1 MKRNIPPAI
10 FSLVLASLLTS
21 VSVSMVFSI
30 SPFFMTNVLGLTMSA
45 MGMVEGFT
53 EGLSQLGKMLSG
65 IISDKIKRKKP
76 ILVFGFFLSAVSKP
90 LFIMASGLY
99 MVFASK
105 VIERITN
112 GLIATARDAFVIDN
126 SPKNLKGACL
136 GLILTSKTLGC
147 VLGSAIV
154 SISLIFTEDYR
165 LILWFGFALAL
176 IAFLVL
182 KYFVNETVPKEVE
195 KERFELK
202 DIIDLPVSYWIII
215 GIACVFMCARF
226 SDGFMILKLDSIG
239 AHKSIST
246 GVIGILNI
254 VSTLCCFPV
263 GKLSDNI
270 SRPKLL
276 YFSFI
281 TLLLSHICFYFS
293 NSLFIN
299 LLGVMLWGAQRGTSQ
314 ILFSAIISDEV
325 KTKVLGTAIGIY
337 YLITGVISLV
347 CGLIAGNLADINLRY
362 AFLFGTI
369 VSLIALVLL
378 IIRNHIYDG
387 KVKNSS
393 LFYTKTK

>member
-1 MKRNIPPAI
+1 MKGNIPPAI

-21 VSVSMVFSI
+21 ISVSMVFSI
-30 SPFFMTNVLGLTMSA
+30 SPFFMTSVLGLTMSA
-45 MGMVEGFT
+45 MGAIEGLT

-65 IISDKIKRKKP
+65 LISDKIKRKKP
-76 ILVFGFFLSAVSKP
+76 VLVFGFFLSAASKP

-99 MVFASK
+99 MIFASK

-126 SPKNLKGACL
+126 SPRHLKGACL

-154 SISLIFTEDYR
+154 SLSLIFTEDYR
-165 LILWFGFALAL
+165 LILWIGFILAV

-182 KYFVNETVPKEVE
+182 KYFVNESVPKEVE

-202 DIIDLPVSYWIII
+202 DIIDLSSGYWSII
-215 GIACVFMCARF
+215 GIACIFMCARF

-239 AHKSIST
+239 AHKSLST
-246 GVIGILNI
+246 GVIGILNV

-281 TLLLSHICFYFS
+281 TLLLSHLCFYFS
-293 NSLFIN
+293 DSLVVN
-299 LLGVMLWGAQRGTSQ
+299 LIGVMFWGAQRGTSQ

-325 KTKVLGTAIGIY
+325 KPKILGTAIGTY
-337 YLITGVISLV
+337 YLITGVISLLSGV
-347 CGLIAGNLADINLRY
+347 IAGHLADINLKY
-362 AFLFGTI
+362 SFLFGTI
-369 VSLIALVLL
+369 VSFISLILLV
-378 IIRNHIYDG
+378 IRNSNIAI
-387 KVKNSS
+387 
-393 LFYTKTK
+393 TR